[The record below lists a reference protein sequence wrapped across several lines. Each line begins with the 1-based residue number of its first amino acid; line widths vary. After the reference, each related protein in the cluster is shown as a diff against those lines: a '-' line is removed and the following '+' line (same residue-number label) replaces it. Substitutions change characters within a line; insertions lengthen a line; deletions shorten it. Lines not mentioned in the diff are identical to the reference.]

1 MTLKTMRRLGA
12 ITLLIV
18 GAVHLQQ
25 YVGDDYSV
33 LPTIGPL
40 FLLNAIGAGIVAI
53 GLLAPIE
60 RMLGDRQADLATG
73 LLTVVALA
81 IAVGSLVALLIA
93 ESQPLFGFM
102 EDGYDMPIL
111 IAIVAVGSGGKPA
124 TAPSRPAAAN
134 GGGAG
139 ATKPP
144 RAPRPVFLVF
154 SPRAGLSRERG
165 LDRKPSARP
174 A

>member
-1 MTLKTMRRLGA
+1 MNLTTMRRLGA

-25 YVGDDYSV
+25 YIGNDYSV

-60 RMLGDRQADLATG
+60 RMLGDRHAHLATG

-81 IAVGSLVALLIA
+81 IAVGSLVALFIA

-102 EDGYDMPIL
+102 ENGYDTPIL
-111 IAIVAVGSGGKPA
+111 IAIAAEALTTILLVPVAIRSLQG
-124 TAPSRPAAAN
+124 AASA
-134 GGGAG
+134 AR
-139 ATKPP
+139 PP
-144 RAPRPVFLVF
+144 RSRGA
-154 SPRAGLSRERG
+154 LS
-165 LDRKPSARP
+165 S
-174 A
+174 

>member
-1 MTLKTMRRLGA
+1 MTLNTMRRLGA
-12 ITLLIV
+12 ITLLVV

-25 YVGDDYSV
+25 YIANDYSV

-73 LLTVVALA
+73 LLAVGALA
-81 IAVGSLVALLIA
+81 IAVGSLVALFIA

-102 EDGYDMPIL
+102 EDGYDTPIL
-111 IAIVAVGSGGKPA
+111 SAI
-124 TAPSRPAAAN
+124 
-134 GGGAG
+134 
-139 ATKPP
+139 
-144 RAPRPVFLVF
+144 F
-154 SPRAGLSRERG
+154 
-165 LDRKPSARP
+165 
-174 A
+174 

>member
-1 MTLKTMRRLGA
+1 MTLNTMRRLGA

-25 YVGDDYSV
+25 YIADDYSV

-60 RMLGDRQADLATG
+60 RMLGDRRADLAVG

-81 IAVGSLVALLIA
+81 IAVGSLVALFIA

-102 EDGYDMPIL
+102 ENGYDTPIV
-111 IAIVAVGSGGKPA
+111 IAIVAEALTTILLVPVAVRALQGA
-124 TAPSRPAAAN
+124 ASRDRPLRSQ
-134 GGGAG
+134 
-139 ATKPP
+139 
-144 RAPRPVFLVF
+144 RA
-154 SPRAGLSRERG
+154 LS
-165 LDRKPSARP
+165 
-174 A
+174 

>member
-25 YVGDDYSV
+25 YVANDYSV

-53 GLLAPIE
+53 SLLAPIE
-60 RMLGDRQADLATG
+60 RMLGDRQADLAVG
-73 LLTVVALA
+73 LLAVVALA
-81 IAVGSLVALLIA
+81 IAVGSLVALFIA

-102 EDGYDMPIL
+102 ENGYDTPIL
-111 IAIVAVGSGGKPA
+111 IAIAAEALTVILLAPVAVTTLQGAASGD
-124 TAPSRPAAAN
+124 R
-134 GGGAG
+134 
-139 ATKPP
+139 PP
-144 RAPRPVFLVF
+144 RSR
-154 SPRAGLSRERG
+154 RALS
-165 LDRKPSARP
+165 S
-174 A
+174 

>member
-12 ITLLIV
+12 ISLLIV

-25 YVGDDYSV
+25 YIGNDYSV

-60 RMLGDRQADLATG
+60 RMLGDRRADLAVG
-73 LLTVVALA
+73 LLTVAALA
-81 IAVGSLVALLIA
+81 IAVGSLVALFIA

-102 EDGYDMPIL
+102 EDGYDTPIL
-111 IAIVAVGSGGKPA
+111 IAIVAEALTTILLVPVAVRNLQGAASGD
-124 TAPSRPAAAN
+124 R
-134 GGGAG
+134 
-139 ATKPP
+139 PP
-144 RAPRPVFLVF
+144 RTR
-154 SPRAGLSRERG
+154 RALS
-165 LDRKPSARP
+165 S
-174 A
+174 

>member
-1 MTLKTMRRLGA
+1 MTLKTLRRLGA

-25 YVGDDYSV
+25 YVAGDYSV

-60 RMLGDRQADLATG
+60 RMLEDRQADLVAG
-73 LLTVVALA
+73 LLTVVSLA
-81 IAVGSLVALLIA
+81 IAMGSLVALFIA
-93 ESQPLFGFM
+93 ESRPLFGFM

-111 IAIVAVGSGGKPA
+111 IAIVAEVLTTILLVPVAVRNLQGAASGD
-124 TAPSRPAAAN
+124 R
-134 GGGAG
+134 
-139 ATKPP
+139 PP
-144 RAPRPVFLVF
+144 RSR
-154 SPRAGLSRERG
+154 RALS
-165 LDRKPSARP
+165 S
-174 A
+174 

>member
-25 YVGDDYSV
+25 YFGDDYSV

-60 RMLGDRQADLATG
+60 RMLGDRQADLAAG
-73 LLTVVALA
+73 LLSVVGLA
-81 IAVGSLVALLIA
+81 IAVGSLVALFIA

-102 EDGYDMPIL
+102 ESGYDTPIL
-111 IAIVAVGSGGKPA
+111 IAIVAEALTAVLLAPVAVRNLQGAASGD
-124 TAPSRPAAAN
+124 R
-134 GGGAG
+134 
-139 ATKPP
+139 PP
-144 RAPRPVFLVF
+144 RSR
-154 SPRAGLSRERG
+154 RALS
-165 LDRKPSARP
+165 S
-174 A
+174 

>member
-40 FLLNAIGAGIVAI
+40 FLLNAIGAGIVAS
-53 GLLAPIE
+53 GLLAPLD
-60 RMLGDRQADLATG
+60 RMLGDRQADLAVG
-73 LLTVVALA
+73 LLSVVALA
-81 IAVGSLVALLIA
+81 IAVGSLAALFVA

-102 EDGYDMPIL
+102 EDGYDVPIL
-111 IAIVAVGSGGKPA
+111 IAIVAEALTAILLVPVAVRNLQRGASGD
-124 TAPSRPAAAN
+124 R
-134 GGGAG
+134 
-139 ATKPP
+139 PP
-144 RAPRPVFLVF
+144 RPRCAQ
-154 SPRAGLSRERG
+154 SS
-165 LDRKPSARP
+165 
-174 A
+174 